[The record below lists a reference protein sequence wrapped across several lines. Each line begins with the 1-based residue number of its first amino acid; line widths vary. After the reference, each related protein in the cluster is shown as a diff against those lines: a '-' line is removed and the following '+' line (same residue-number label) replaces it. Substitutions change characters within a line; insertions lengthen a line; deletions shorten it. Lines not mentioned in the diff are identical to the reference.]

1 MTDKPFDKTEL
12 QVVQR
17 LTNRLMRHQVPNV
30 EKWQYYDEKQ
40 AMKNMGIAVP
50 ESMLNVKAV
59 VGWAAIVVDS
69 MKERMKWQG
78 FLPTGKDSAVAD
90 ELNSLAKING
100 MKTEVSTAVLD
111 GLITGIGFLS
121 VTQGDEA
128 AGEPKVIVRAI
139 SSLNATFEWSRRL
152 KRATRGLVL
161 TVGEDGERVTT
172 LYTLNS
178 TIEETVWPDGKKET
192 RRFEHGRNRCA
203 LVPIPSYLLA
213 GVHFGKSELSKAI
226 LYIVDHAVRTMLG
239 MEYNREIYTAPHRY
253 FTNTEPEQLGFEE
266 ADSPWEIAERGYKVS
281 MMRTTVIPPNE
292 EGDKAEPKV
301 GSFDP
306 APPTPYIEQMEML
319 ARQIAARAGLS
330 PTKFGYTTSNPPS
343 ADAIRADTNSHVAKA
358 TDSIDFVDEG
368 MREVAYLMLSIL
380 HGKAPSVEQ
389 VESVASDWRDPATP
403 TPAAAVDQ
411 AQKLVAS
418 GIVPGDSEVLLKM
431 CYFSP
436 DEIQQIKLDR
446 QRSMSAQLLEQVR
459 ENAALGAAA
468 PATDSEVEGLVNEVE
483 VPSGMSTEDVAKAFD
498 GLGKAI
504 RSGVDPN
511 SAAEKLGLGGLKFTG
526 LLPVSLKER
535 GE

>member
-17 LTNRLMRHQVPNV
+17 LTSRLMRHQVPNV

-139 SSLNATFEWSRRL
+139 SSLNATFEWNRRL
-152 KRATRGLVL
+152 KRAKRGLVL
-161 TVGEDGERVTT
+161 SVGEDGERVTT

-178 TIEETVWPDGKKET
+178 TIEETVWPDGRKET

-319 ARQIAARAGLS
+319 ARQIAARSGLS

-358 TDSIDFVDEG
+358 TDRIDFVDEG

-380 HGKAPSVEQ
+380 HEQAPSVEQ

-436 DEIQQIKLDR
+436 DEIAQIKLDR